1 MTFYFGMQKT
11 DLSKVLN
18 SEQAKAAE
26 EINGPILIIAGA
38 GSGKTRMITYRIAH
52 MLEEG
57 IDEKNI
63 LALTFT
69 NKAAKEMSDRI
80 RGLLKKPL
88 KNLTATTFH
97 SFGLGILKQYIQHIG
112 YHNDFTLYDTNDN
125 EALIK
130 NCIVACGYQIPDYN
144 VRSLLSFFSDFKT
157 GRAKLENPDGAIAE
171 IYKEWLL
178 TQKAYNV
185 VDFDDL
191 ILLPIKIFEAKPWIL
206 DAVQERYR
214 YIMVDEF
221 QDTSLLQYRLVSMI
235 ASKYRN
241 IAVVGDDDQSIYSW
255 RGANYENIVQFEHD
269 FPERKEFKLER
280 NYRSTGN
287 ILTAANALIVHNK
300 ERKNKKLWTEEGSGS
315 AISIKHHKTSEAE
328 AYWIGSRIKSDMR
341 EIRELKYGDIGVLV
355 RTNSLISELENIF
368 AEMNIPVRVSGG
380 QSFFDRRE
388 VRDILC
394 YLKTLLNSHD
404 DVSLLRIINT
414 PRRGI
419 GRTTIEKL
427 RKDADE
433 RNTSLYEAIEH
444 MSGLDSPLQDRTKE
458 NLKAFMAKL
467 SEWKASSASPD
478 NLIRRIVNDI
488 NYQGMLSEEYPDSP
502 KTVDYKMRS
511 IEILE
516 NRLKRY
522 LEMNEGAALKDY
534 LNAVAIVGDEKEDD
548 GNKVNLMTM
557 HASKGLE
564 FRIVYLAG
572 IEDDVIPSSRALEEN
587 AKNIDEER
595 RLFYVAI
602 TRAREK
608 LVINYADTRI
618 SREGEEKMVLPSRF
632 LEEIPSDL
640 FKNEEKSPEELK
652 KEQIERMK
660 ALLERNRK

>member
-1 MTFYFGMQKT
+1 MPKT
-11 DLSKVLN
+11 DLSKLLN
-18 SEQAKAAE
+18 KEQAAAASQIE
-26 EINGPILIIAGA
+26 GPLLIIAGA

-57 IDEKNI
+57 IDEKSI

-80 RGLLKKPL
+80 RALVKKPL
-88 KNLTATTFH
+88 KGLTATTFH
-97 SFGLGILKQYIQHIG
+97 SFGLGILKQYIQHLG

-144 VRSLLSFFSDFKT
+144 VRTLLSFFSNVKT
-157 GRAKLENPDGAIAE
+157 GRETMENADGAIAE
-171 IYKEWLL
+171 IYREWLL

-191 ILLPIKIFEAKPWIL
+191 ILLPIRIFETKPWVL
-206 DAVQERYR
+206 EAVQERFR

-221 QDTSLLQYRLVSMI
+221 QDTSLLQYRLVSLI

-255 RGANYENIVQFEHD
+255 RGANYRNILEFEKD

-287 ILTAANALIVHNK
+287 ILTAANALIIHNS
-300 ERKNKKLWTEEGSGS
+300 ERKAKKLWTEEGSGS
-315 AISIKHHKTSEAE
+315 AISMKHHPTSEAE
-328 AYWIGSRIKSDMR
+328 AYWIGAQIKE
-341 EIRELKYGDIGVLV
+341 EIRTVRDLRYGDIGVLV
-355 RTNSLISELENIF
+355 RTNALISELENIF
-368 AEMNIPVRVSGG
+368 AEMNIPTRVSGG

-388 VRDILC
+388 IRDILC
-394 YLKTLLNSHD
+394 YLKVLLNKHD

-419 GRTTIEKL
+419 GRTTVEKL
-427 RKDADE
+427 RAYADE
-433 RNTSLYEAIEH
+433 KTISLYEAMES
-444 MSGLDSPLQDRTKE
+444 MTGDAGGLSQKARE
-458 NLKAFMAKL
+458 NIRAFSAKL
-467 SEWKASSASPD
+467 EGWKASSASPE
-478 NLIRRIVNDI
+478 NLIRRIVDDI
-488 NYQGMLSEEYPDSP
+488 HYQSMLSEEYPESP
-502 KTVDYKMRS
+502 KTVDFKMHG

-516 NRLKRY
+516 TRLKRY
-522 LEMNEGAALKDY
+522 LEMNEGADLKDY

-564 FRIVYLAG
+564 FRIVHLAG
-572 IEDDVIPSSRALEEN
+572 IEDDVIPSARALEEN

-618 SREGEEKMVLPSRF
+618 SRDGEEKLVLPSRF
-632 LEEIPSDL
+632 LEEIPKDL
-640 FKNEEKSPEELK
+640 LKNEEKSPEELK
-652 KEQIERMK
+652 KEQIARMK
-660 ALLERNRK
+660 AMLERNRK

>member
-1 MTFYFGMQKT
+1 MRKT
-11 DLSKVLN
+11 DLSEVLN
-18 SEQAKAAE
+18 SEQAAAAS
-26 EINGPILIIAGA
+26 EINGPLLIIAGA

-57 IDEKNI
+57 INEKNI

-80 RGLLKKPL
+80 KALIRKPL
-88 KNLTATTFH
+88 KELTATTFH
-97 SFGLGILKQYIQHIG
+97 SFGLSILKQYIHHIG

-130 NCIVACGYQIPDYN
+130 NCIVQCGYQIPDYN
-144 VRSLLSFFSDFKT
+144 TRTLLSFFSNLKT
-157 GRAKLENPDGAIAE
+157 GRERIENPDSAIAE
-171 IYKEWLL
+171 IYKEWIL

-191 ILLPIKIFEAKPWIL
+191 ILLPIRIFEKKPWVL
-206 DAVQERYR
+206 EHVQERYR

-255 RGANYENIVQFEHD
+255 RGANYQNIVNFEHD

-287 ILTAANALIVHNK
+287 ILTAANALILHNS
-300 ERKNKKLWTEEGSGS
+300 ERKSKKLWTDEDSGS

-328 AYWIGSRIKSDMR
+328 AYWIGGQIKAEMR
-341 EIRELKYGDIGVLV
+341 NIRSLKYGDVGVLV
-355 RTNSLISELENIF
+355 RTNALISELENVF

-427 RKDADE
+427 REYAD
-433 RNTSLYEAIEH
+433 NNNCSLHESMEKMAGEN
-444 MSGLDSPLQDRTKE
+444 SPLQQRTKD
-458 NLKAFMAKL
+458 NLRAFLSKL
-467 SEWKASSASPD
+467 REWKSSSSTPD
-478 NLIRRIVNDI
+478 NLIRRIVEEI
-488 NYQGMLSEEYPDSP
+488 HYKAMLSEEYPDSS
-502 KTVDYKMRS
+502 KTVDYKMHS

-522 LEMNEGAALKDY
+522 LEMNEGAELKDY

-564 FRIVYLAG
+564 FRLVYLAG
-572 IEDDVIPSSRALEEN
+572 IEDDVIPSQRALEEN

-618 SREGEEKMVLPSRF
+618 SRDGEEKLVLPSRF
-632 LEEIPSDL
+632 LEEIPKDL
-640 FKNEEKSPEELK
+640 FKNEEKSPEDLK

-660 ALLERNRK
+660 ALLARARNN